1 MEHRLIINADDF
13 GLCESVNKG
22 IVEAHT
28 KGVLT
33 STTIMANMPAAE
45 QAVDLAKNLPALP
58 VLHSVSDGGS
68 NVEGP
73 ALGLGVHLN
82 LTNGKP
88 LCQDNTVKAIL
99 DSQGHF
105 AFSPGKLALASLI
118 TGKVRT
124 AIETE
129 LASQIQWL
137 IDKGIKPTHLDS
149 HKHFHCFPSIF
160 PIVCRLAKRFGIPA
174 IRYTFE
180 SKQVSQLPWPVTD
193 RESRKSAALAR
204 TMARINRW
212 QNPAFFK
219 TDALL
224 GIAHVGT
231 INTAFMR
238 AVSLYNPASTA
249 ELMTHPGYT
258 YDLDPTR
265 TRLVKQREVELEA
278 LCSER
283 TKQYF
288 KNAGI
293 KLVHYGQL

>member
-28 KGVLT
+28 KGILT
-33 STTIMANMPAAE
+33 STTIMTNMPAAD
-45 QAVDLAKNLPALP
+45 QAVELAKNLPT
-58 VLHSVSDGGS
+58 
-68 NVEGP
+68 
-73 ALGLGVHLN
+73 LGVGVHLN

-88 LCQDNTVKAIL
+88 VCQDAIIKYL
-99 DSQGHF
+99 LNAEGNFSL
-105 AFSPGKLALASLI
+105 SPGKLALASLI

-137 IDKGIKPTHLDS
+137 IDKDIKPTHLDS
-149 HKHFHCFPSIF
+149 HKHIHSFPSIF

-180 SKQVSQLPWPVTD
+180 PKQLCQLPWPVTD
-193 RESRKSAALAR
+193 RESRKRASLVR
-204 TMARINRW
+204 TMAKINRW

-224 GIAHVGT
+224 GVAHVGT
-231 INTAFMR
+231 INAAFMR
-238 AVSLYNPASTA
+238 AVSLYNTASTA

-258 YDLDPTR
+258 YDLDATR

-278 LCSER
+278 LCSEK

>member
-1 MEHRLIINADDF
+1 MERRLIINADDF

-33 STTIMANMPAAE
+33 STTIMANMPAAQ
-45 QAVDLAKNLPALP
+45 QAVDLAKNLPT
-58 VLHSVSDGGS
+58 
-68 NVEGP
+68 
-73 ALGLGVHLN
+73 LGLGVHLN
-82 LTNGKP
+82 LTAGKP
-88 LCQDNTVKAIL
+88 LCQDNTVKLIL

-105 AFSPGKLALASLI
+105 ALSPGKLALASLI

-137 IDKGIKPTHLDS
+137 IDKGLKPTHLDS
-149 HKHFHCFPSIF
+149 HKHIHAFLSIF
-160 PIVCRLAKRFGIPA
+160 PIVCRLAKRFSIPA
-174 IRYTFE
+174 IRYTYE
-180 SKQVSQLPWPVTD
+180 PKQVSRIPWPVTD
-193 RESRKSAALAR
+193 RESRKRASLVR
-204 TMARINRW
+204 TMAKINRL
-212 QNPAFFK
+212 QNPSFFK

-224 GIAHVGT
+224 GVNHVGK
-231 INTAFMR
+231 INAVFMR
-238 AVSLYNPASTA
+238 AVSLYNPAATA

-258 YDLDPTR
+258 YDLDATR
-265 TRLVKQREVELEA
+265 TRLVKQREIELSA
-278 LCSER
+278 LCDEK

-288 KNAGI
+288 KDAYV

>member
-45 QAVDLAKNLPALP
+45 QAVDLAKNLPT
-58 VLHSVSDGGS
+58 
-68 NVEGP
+68 
-73 ALGLGVHLN
+73 LGLGVHLN
-82 LTNGKP
+82 LTAGKP
-88 LCQDNTVKAIL
+88 LCQDNTVKLIL

-105 AFSPGKLALASLI
+105 ALSPGKLALASLI

-149 HKHFHCFPSIF
+149 HKHIHSFPTIF
-160 PIVCRLAKRFGIPA
+160 PIVCRLAKRFGVSA

-180 SKQVSQLPWPVTD
+180 PKQVCHLPWPVTD
-193 RESRKSAALAR
+193 RESRKRASLVR
-204 TMARINRW
+204 TMAKINRW
-212 QNPAFFK
+212 QNPSFFK

-224 GIAHVGT
+224 GVAHVGT
-231 INTAFMR
+231 INAAFMR
-238 AVSLYNPASTA
+238 AVSLYNIASTA

-258 YDLDPTR
+258 YDLDATR

-278 LCSER
+278 LCSEK

-293 KLVHYGQL
+293 KFVHYGQL

>member
-33 STTIMANMPAAE
+33 STTIMTNMPAAE
-45 QAVDLAKNLPALP
+45 QAADLAKNLPT
-58 VLHSVSDGGS
+58 
-68 NVEGP
+68 
-73 ALGLGVHLN
+73 LGLGVHLN
-82 LTNGKP
+82 LTTGKP
-88 LCQDNTVKAIL
+88 LCQDNTVKLIL

-105 AFSPGKLALASLI
+105 ALSPGKLALASLI

-137 IDKGIKPTHLDS
+137 IDKNIKPTHLDS
-149 HKHFHCFPSIF
+149 HKHIHSFPTIF
-160 PIVCRLAKRFGIPA
+160 PIVCRLAKRFGVSA

-180 SKQVSQLPWPVTD
+180 PKQVSQLPWPVTD
-193 RESRKSAALAR
+193 RESRKRASLVR
-204 TMARINRW
+204 TMAKINRW
-212 QNPAFFK
+212 QNPSFFK

-224 GIAHVGT
+224 GVAHVGK
-231 INTAFMR
+231 INTVFMR
-238 AVSLYNPASTA
+238 AVSLYNTVSTA

-258 YDLDPTR
+258 YDLDATR

-278 LCSER
+278 LCSEK

-288 KNAGI
+288 KDAGI
-293 KLVHYGQL
+293 KLIHYDQL

>member
-1 MEHRLIINADDF
+1 MERRLIINADDF

-45 QAVDLAKNLPALP
+45 QAVDLAKNLPALG
-58 VLHSVSDGGS
+58 V
-68 NVEGP
+68 
-73 ALGLGVHLN
+73 GVHLN
-82 LTNGKP
+82 LTAGKP
-88 LCQDNTVKAIL
+88 LCRDSTVKLIL
-99 DSQGHF
+99 DPQGHF
-105 AFSPGKLALASLI
+105 ALSPGKLALASLI

-137 IDKGIKPTHLDS
+137 TDKGIKPTHLDS
-149 HKHFHCFPSIF
+149 HKHVHSFPTIF

-180 SKQVSQLPWPVTD
+180 PKQVCQLPWPLTD
-193 RESRKSAALAR
+193 RESRKRASLVR
-204 TMARINRW
+204 TMAKINRW

-224 GIAHVGT
+224 GVAHVGT
-231 INTAFMR
+231 INAAFMR
-238 AVSLYNPASTA
+238 AVSLYNAASTA
-249 ELMTHPGYT
+249 ELMTHPGYA
-258 YDLDPTR
+258 YDLDATR
-265 TRLVKQREVELEA
+265 TRLVKQRETELAA
-278 LCSER
+278 LCDEK
-283 TKQYF
+283 TKQYL
-288 KNAGI
+288 KDANI
-293 KLVHYGQL
+293 KLVNYGQL

>member
-1 MEHRLIINADDF
+1 MERRLIINADDF

-33 STTIMANMPAAE
+33 STTIMANMPAAQ
-45 QAVDLAKNLPALP
+45 QAVDLAKNLPT
-58 VLHSVSDGGS
+58 
-68 NVEGP
+68 
-73 ALGLGVHLN
+73 LGLGVHLN
-82 LTNGKP
+82 LTAGKP
-88 LCQDNTVKAIL
+88 LCQDNTVKLIL

-105 AFSPGKLALASLI
+105 ALSPGKLALASLI

-137 IDKGIKPTHLDS
+137 IDKSIKPTHLDS
-149 HKHFHCFPSIF
+149 HKHIHAFLSIF
-160 PIVCRLAKRFGIPA
+160 PIVCRLAKRFSIPA
-174 IRYTFE
+174 IRYTYE
-180 SKQVSQLPWPVTD
+180 PKQVSRIPWPVTD
-193 RESRKSAALAR
+193 RESRKRASLVR
-204 TMARINRW
+204 TMAKINRL
-212 QNPAFFK
+212 QNPSFFK

-224 GIAHVGT
+224 GVNHVGK
-231 INTAFMR
+231 INAVFMR
-238 AVSLYNPASTA
+238 AVSLYNPAATA

-258 YDLDPTR
+258 YDLDATR
-265 TRLVKQREVELEA
+265 TRLVKQREIELVT
-278 LCSER
+278 LCDEK

-288 KNAGI
+288 KDAYV

>member
-13 GLCESVNKG
+13 GLCEGVNKG

-33 STTIMANMPAAE
+33 STTIMANMPATE
-45 QAVDLAKNLPALP
+45 QAVDLAKNLPT
-58 VLHSVSDGGS
+58 
-68 NVEGP
+68 
-73 ALGLGVHLN
+73 LGVGVHLN
-82 LTNGKP
+82 LTAGKP
-88 LCQDNTVKAIL
+88 LCQDNTVKLIL
-99 DSQGHF
+99 NSRGHF
-105 AFSPGKLALASLI
+105 ALSPGKLALASLI
-118 TGKVRT
+118 TGKARA

-149 HKHFHCFPSIF
+149 HKHIHSFPTIF
-160 PIVCRLAKRFGIPA
+160 PIVCRLAKRFGISA

-180 SKQVSQLPWPVTD
+180 PKQVSQLPWPVTD
-193 RESRKSAALAR
+193 RESRKRASLVR
-204 TMARINRW
+204 TMAKINRW
-212 QNPAFFK
+212 QNSAFFK

-224 GIAHVGT
+224 GVAHVGT
-231 INTAFMR
+231 INAAFMR
-238 AVSLYNPASTA
+238 AVSLYNIASTA

-258 YDLDPTR
+258 YDLDATR

-278 LCSER
+278 LCSEK

-293 KLVHYGQL
+293 KFVHYGQL

>member
-28 KGVLT
+28 KGILT
-33 STTIMANMPAAE
+33 STTIMTNMPAAD
-45 QAVDLAKNLPALP
+45 QAVELAKNLPT
-58 VLHSVSDGGS
+58 
-68 NVEGP
+68 
-73 ALGLGVHLN
+73 LGVGVHLN
-82 LTNGKP
+82 LTSGKP
-88 LCQDNTVKAIL
+88 VCQDAIMNYLL
-99 DSQGHF
+99 DAEGNFSL
-105 AFSPGKLALASLI
+105 SPGKLALASLI

-137 IDKGIKPTHLDS
+137 IDKDIKPTHLDS
-149 HKHFHCFPSIF
+149 HKHIHSFPSIF

-180 SKQVSQLPWPVTD
+180 PKQLCQLPWPVTD
-193 RESRKSAALAR
+193 RESRKRASLVR
-204 TMARINRW
+204 TMAKINRR

-224 GIAHVGT
+224 GVAHVGT
-231 INTAFMR
+231 INAAFMR
-238 AVSLYNPASTA
+238 AVSLYNTASTA

-258 YDLDPTR
+258 YDLDATR

-278 LCSER
+278 LCSEK

-293 KLVHYGQL
+293 KLIHYGQL

>member
-33 STTIMANMPAAE
+33 STTIMANMPAAN
-45 QAVDLAKNLPALP
+45 QAVELAKNLPT
-58 VLHSVSDGGS
+58 
-68 NVEGP
+68 
-73 ALGLGVHLN
+73 LGVGVHLN
-82 LTNGKP
+82 LTAGKP
-88 LCQDNTVKAIL
+88 ICQDNTVKLIL

-105 AFSPGKLALASLI
+105 ALSPGKLALASLI

-124 AIETE
+124 AIEAE

-149 HKHFHCFPSIF
+149 HKHIHSFPTIF
-160 PIVCRLAKRFGIPA
+160 PIVCRLAKRFGISA

-180 SKQVSQLPWPVTD
+180 PKQVSQLPWPVTD
-193 RESRKSAALAR
+193 RESRKRASLVR
-204 TMARINRW
+204 TMAKINRW
-212 QNPAFFK
+212 QNPSFFK

-224 GIAHVGT
+224 GVNHVGT
-231 INTAFMR
+231 INIVFMR
-238 AVSLYNPASTA
+238 AVSLYNTASTA
-249 ELMTHPGYT
+249 ELMTHPGYI
-258 YDLDPTR
+258 YDLDATR

-278 LCSER
+278 LCSEK
-283 TKQYF
+283 TKKFF
-288 KNAGI
+288 KDAGI
-293 KLVHYGQL
+293 KLIHYGQL